1 MLAVNCVQRSE
12 VIVLG
17 TPNQEIQEKI
27 KALVHAMADVS
38 DKGIASIHL
47 DV

>member
-1 MLAVNCVQRSE
+1 

-17 TPNQEIQEKI
+17 TPKWEIQEKI
-27 KALVHAMADVS
+27 KALAHAAADVS